1 MAETGYTPIQ
11 LYRSATASAAP
22 AAGDLADGELAINTN
37 DGKLYYKNSGG
48 SVVVLA
54 DSSTPG
60 TGTVTS
66 VGGTGT
72 VNGISLTGTV
82 TTSGNL
88 TLGGALTGV
97 NLATQVTGTLPIA
110 NGGTALASLGTAG
123 QVLTVN
129 GGASALEY
137 TTPAAAG
144 ISAGLSI
151 ALAMVMGF

>member
-1 MAETGYTPIQ
+1 MAEAGYTPIQ
-11 LYRSATASAAP
+11 LYRSATGSAVP
-22 AAGDLADGELAINTN
+22 AAGNMADGELALNTN
-37 DGKLYYKNSGG
+37 DGKLFFKNSGG
-48 SVVVLA
+48 
-54 DSSTPG
+54 
-60 TGTVTS
+60 TVTEIAS
-66 VGGTGT
+66 TGGSTGT
-72 VNGISLTGTV
+72 VNGISLSGTV

-88 TLGGALTGV
+88 TLGGALSGV
-97 NLATQVTGTLPIA
+97 DLTSQVTGVLPTA